1 MQKKSQLIAVA
12 RVLFPYRNFN
22 RFAKMSKQTKSIRY
36 GVIVKKFERRS
47 FMKVPE
53 YPGSGMSYDSAEKV
67 FFRKSEKN
75 ISHTDA
81 LYRTIGAWLIIFFI
95 PNFCE

>member
-1 MQKKSQLIAVA
+1 M
-12 RVLFPYRNFN
+12 P
-22 RFAKMSKQTKSIRY
+22 KMNSGLPQEFRSRRLYCPFLDSEGQSEIVDQTNA
-36 GVIVKKFERRS
+36 
-47 FMKVPE
+47 
-53 YPGSGMSYDSAEKV
+53 GSTTWGTGLTIDSAEKV

-95 PNFCE
+95 PNFRE

>member
-1 MQKKSQLIAVA
+1 MKEGEERSREA
-12 RVLFPYRNFN
+12 RCATN
-22 RFAKMSKQTKSIRY
+22 RSLRQDC
-36 GVIVKKFERRS
+36 IV
-47 FMKVPE
+47 
-53 YPGSGMSYDSAEKV
+53 DSAEKV

-95 PNFCE
+95 PNFRE

>member
-1 MQKKSQLIAVA
+1 MDGQGSKIEDRELADLRPLI
-12 RVLFPYRNFN
+12 
-22 RFAKMSKQTKSIRY
+22 S
-36 GVIVKKFERRS
+36 
-47 FMKVPE
+47 
-53 YPGSGMSYDSAEKV
+53 DSAEKV

-95 PNFCE
+95 PNFRE

>member
-1 MQKKSQLIAVA
+1 
-12 RVLFPYRNFN
+12 
-22 RFAKMSKQTKSIRY
+22 
-36 GVIVKKFERRS
+36 
-47 FMKVPE
+47 
-53 YPGSGMSYDSAEKV
+53 MSYDSAEKV

-95 PNFCE
+95 PNFRE